1 MLTFDENL
9 LVVLPPS
16 LGTITSIEKL
26 SFKGNPVESPPQEIV
41 DRGTSAIMSYLR
53 RLFVANLTQRL
64 DLSFQGITML
74 HVSICKLSNV
84 VFLSIDDNLCETLPR
99 EIYHLVH
106 LTELTLQR
114 NKLTSLP
121 GSLGRMTNLEVLIL
135 EPLPRC
141 CCWPVLGLHLGLGF
155 DGC

>member
-1 MLTFDENL
+1 MLTLDENL

-26 SFKGNPVESPPQEIV
+26 SFKGNPVQSPPEEIV

-64 DLSFQGITML
+64 DLSFQGIAML

-99 EIYHLVH
+99 EIYHLVN
-106 LTELTLQR
+106 LTELTLRR
-114 NKLTSLP
+114 NRLTSLP

-135 EPLPRC
+135 KPHP
-141 CCWPVLGLHLGLGF
+141 PVLLFACVGSALGSRI
-155 DGC
+155 